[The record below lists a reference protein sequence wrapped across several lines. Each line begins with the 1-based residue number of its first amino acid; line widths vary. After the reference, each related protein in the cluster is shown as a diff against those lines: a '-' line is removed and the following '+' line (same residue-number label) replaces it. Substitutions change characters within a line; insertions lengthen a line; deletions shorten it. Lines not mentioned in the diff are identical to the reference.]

1 MAFQSVPKASDATSL
16 LSSVPLPILR
26 PIHTSTS
33 PTSTTSSPPVL
44 MPWAGYGTYRLGRK
58 HARSAA
64 VSALRWGHRH
74 IDTAFVYGGQTTE
87 IEVGKAISDAL
98 THGIVK
104 NREEIFVTTKQW
116 REYHGYDASLKCLE
130 LSLERLGLDY
140 VDCWMMHWPGPCWES
155 KERQPKECD
164 IQTGKRALD
173 DDQDDL
179 WSRAKSGM
187 GKDEIASLRAE
198 TWRAMEDA
206 YKSGGSFHDIMDK
219 EVDKHPAQMIEII
232 NSMLSE
238 CRVIL
243 GMDVDAKPIELM
255 GFCPLSVSLFCCCI
269 SSYSSPSHR
278 ASFFGHFAFL
288 LVARDGCYGWWIMII
303 IKLISASK
311 WPIVLQ

>member
-1 MAFQSVPKASDATSL
+1 
-16 LSSVPLPILR
+16 
-26 PIHTSTS
+26 
-33 PTSTTSSPPVL
+33 
-44 MPWAGYGTYRLGRK
+44 
-58 HARSAA
+58 
-64 VSALRWGHRH
+64 
-74 IDTAFVYGGQTTE
+74 
-87 IEVGKAISDAL
+87 
-98 THGIVK
+98 
-104 NREEIFVTTKQW
+104 
-116 REYHGYDASLKCLE
+116 
-130 LSLERLGLDY
+130 
-140 VDCWMMHWPGPCWES
+140 
-155 KERQPKECD
+155 
-164 IQTGKRALD
+164 
-173 DDQDDL
+173 
-179 WSRAKSGM
+179 
-187 GKDEIASLRAE
+187 
-198 TWRAMEDA
+198 MEDA